1 MHAAAVSHDG
11 LVERVEEQVHQQG
24 LPDADVAVKVHP
36 ARRFGDDGRGRKS
49 RECVSRDAEGGVRLG
64 DVRVRAVVVAG
75 ALASILD
82 VAFER
87 RDVRLERA
95 SASDVRV
102 ELDEEPGEGRAVRAK
117 TRAKVAERVHHR
129 RLRRVGT
136 QAAATDEV
144 VVARPHGANH
154 VGTPDDVGGP
164 CCRADRRRD
173 VTTTRDAA
181 DPRTNAKTR
190 ERARRAS
197 RHRERPRAT
206 V

>member
-49 RECVSRDAEGGVRLG
+49 REGVSRDAEGGVRLG

-154 VGTPDDVGGP
+154 VGTPDDVVGP
-164 CCRADRRRD
+164 CCAPTEDE
-173 VTTTRDAA
+173 T
-181 DPRTNAKTR
+181 
-190 ERARRAS
+190 
-197 RHRERPRAT
+197 
-206 V
+206 